1 MPHWSYH
8 ATVTACTG
16 VQCTTKIFLYNFLN
30 PTPPNTT
37 LLVVRQWRKLLPR
50 LAAPLSVISHM
61 QTNSMSLSWVT
72 WLFLGSSSYYNDI
85 KRSKD
90 EYTRHCWQQETC
102 NLYSS
107 SDN

>member
-1 MPHWSYH
+1 MPNRSYH

-16 VQCTTKIFLYNFLN
+16 VLCKAKIFVHNSFN

-50 LAAPLSVISHM
+50 LAAPPSVISHM

-72 WLFLGSSSYYNDI
+72 WMFLSSSSYYNNI

-90 EYTRHCWQQETC
+90 E
-102 NLYSS
+102 
-107 SDN
+107 